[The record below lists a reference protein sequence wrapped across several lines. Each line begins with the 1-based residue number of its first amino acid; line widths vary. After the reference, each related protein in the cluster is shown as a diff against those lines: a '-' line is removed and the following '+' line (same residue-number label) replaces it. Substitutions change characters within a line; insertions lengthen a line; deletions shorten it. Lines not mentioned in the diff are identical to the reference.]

1 MLTVQLAA
9 KLLER
14 QLPRSLSDF
23 NAALVFFNGQKRSE
37 ISNDNYYL
45 H

>member
-1 MLTVQLAA
+1 MVQLAE

-23 NAALVFFNGQKRSE
+23 NAALVFFVNGQKRSE
-37 ISNDNYYL
+37 ISNGNYYL